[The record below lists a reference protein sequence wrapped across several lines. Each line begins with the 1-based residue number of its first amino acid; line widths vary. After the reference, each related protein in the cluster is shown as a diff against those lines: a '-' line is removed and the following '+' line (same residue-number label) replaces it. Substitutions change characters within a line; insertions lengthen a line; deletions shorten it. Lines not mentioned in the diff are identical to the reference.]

1 MTIINGTQMGDPCEA
16 PFISLQAILVQLDFL
31 INRGAQGLVDA
42 PDVLTAQAWKGI
54 VQVLI
59 QEGPDYPQFKK
70 EPFISRVT
78 DVFKSINTP
87 GLQRIAGQLQVYL
100 YRHGLVYGKKPG
112 AQSSM

>member
-1 MTIINGTQMGDPCEA
+1 VTIINGTQMGDPCEA

-54 VQVLI
+54 VEVLI
-59 QEGPDYPQFKK
+59 LEGPDYPQFKK

-78 DVFKSINTP
+78 DVFKSIKTP
-87 GLQRIAGQLQVYL
+87 ELAKIAGQLQVYL
-100 YRHGLVYGKKPG
+100 YRHGLVYGKKMG
-112 AQSSM
+112 SQSSM